1 MTDIFGPLESTN
13 GVKGVMVVNFYDDRI
28 TSTIFRDQSEAKDL
42 FCKLREVHVLINWYC
57 VHLNNQNSCFCDYW
71 KVLVLKGVRDY
82 TGRLRS

>member
-42 FCKLREVHVLINWYC
+42 FCKLREVHVLINWYIYASSLSKYLFMWLLKSTSEIT
-57 VHLNNQNSCFCDYW
+57 VH
-71 KVLVLKGVRDY
+71 
-82 TGRLRS
+82 

>member
-42 FCKLREVHVLINWYC
+42 FCKLKEVHVLY
-57 VHLNNQNSCFCDYW
+57 Y
-71 KVLVLKGVRDY
+71 
-82 TGRLRS
+82 

>member
-42 FCKLREVHVLINWYC
+42 FCKFTNPNKC
-57 VHLNNQNSCFCDYW
+57 LNCQ
-71 KVLVLKGVRDY
+71 
-82 TGRLRS
+82 TI